1 VGFILFLIIKRKLQM
16 SSLKKVFDIF
26 LHDAEKLALESLMRI
41 TSDHAKTKMVFDT
54 LKNAQCR
61 KFAFHN
67 WENVLLCVKFIHEV
81 VACPHMR
88 DKAIVATLF
97 KDYAFNPF
105 SSAYK
110 LHSAH
115 LCFDLLFEVL
125 SVNKG
130 LAEEIKHSILKVE
143 PPKERSKKLTDLD
156 KAVIDVSFIRL
167 ASAPRVFWDITK
179 LLLKEKGLPEN
190 QKSFDTR
197 ARWFRQ
203 NFPLTLS
210 RSPVPIF
217 LSPFA
222 EPYEAMARVNVKGFL
237 LACKAGDIK

>member
-1 VGFILFLIIKRKLQM
+1 M
-16 SSLKKVFDIF
+16 SSLKKIFDIF
-26 LHDAEKLALESLMRI
+26 LHDAEKLALEALTRI
-41 TSDHAKTKMVFDT
+41 ASDHSKTKMVFET
-54 LKNAQCR
+54 LKSAQCR

-105 SSAYK
+105 SSTYK

-130 LAEEIKHSILKVE
+130 LAGEIKHAILKVE

-156 KAVIDVSFIRL
+156 KVVIDVSFIRL
-167 ASAPRVFWDITK
+167 ASAPGVFWDITK
-179 LLLKEKGLPEN
+179 LLLREKGLPEN
-190 QKSFDTR
+190 QESFDIR

-203 NFPLTLS
+203 NFPMTLS

-217 LSPFA
+217 LSDFA
-222 EPYEAMARVNVKGFL
+222 HPYEDTARANVKGFL
-237 LACKAGDIK
+237 LACKTADLE